1 MPRRIVDM
9 LTYLMQH
16 DAHHRGQI
24 CSQVRDFGHKFSAED
39 TMRIWGW
46 KKLTPPSSRK

>member
-1 MPRRIVDM
+1 M

-24 CSQVRDFGHKFSAED
+24 CLLARDLGHEFSGDD
-39 TMRIWGW
+39 TMR
-46 KKLTPPSSRK
+46 L

>member
-1 MPRRIVDM
+1 MKGLTRRVVDM

-24 CSQVRDFGHKFSAED
+24 TMIAKDLGHEFPD
-39 TMRIWGW
+39 RVMTRMWGW
-46 KKLTPPSSRK
+46 RKL